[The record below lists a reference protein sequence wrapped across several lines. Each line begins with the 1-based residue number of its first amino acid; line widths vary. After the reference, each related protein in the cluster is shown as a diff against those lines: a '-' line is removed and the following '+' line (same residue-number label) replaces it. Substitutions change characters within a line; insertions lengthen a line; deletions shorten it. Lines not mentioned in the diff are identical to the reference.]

1 MKGQSGAG
9 LEILSAQGEKK
20 TRAAQ
25 TQRVEMSAAA
35 VVCSGRRCSRLQRA
49 PPDSSPQAGARKEI
63 SFNRSVFLQ
72 ICTAKTGG
80 REEVCRR
87 VCRED
92 PPGEKNEG
100 HAPQKIER
108 LRGDVNRLRT

>member
-1 MKGQSGAG
+1 
-9 LEILSAQGEKK
+9 
-20 TRAAQ
+20 
-25 TQRVEMSAAA
+25 
-35 VVCSGRRCSRLQRA
+35 LQRPALLA
-49 PPDSSPQAGARKEI
+49 PAKGSTGFIAASRSRKEI